1 MSLRTIIIALAAT
14 VALTT
19 SAVSQ
24 AQRVLR
30 AGTNPAGPPIS
41 FLDAKSNAFRG
52 VSIELMAEIAKDAG
66 FQVEYTPMSLAE
78 LIPALTSNKIDIIV
92 ANMLAT
98 PERKALIDF
107 SEPYHASGDA
117 LVVARTDPKQY
128 KSIAD
133 LKDMVI
139 GTQKGSAQL
148 TAIQKT
154 GLFPDVKL
162 YDNFVAVMRDV
173 SAGGIAAGIVGRTAA
188 RYQFHLG
195 NFSDLRVVTSYQ
207 PMIESG
213 DAFGVR
219 KGDSEL
225 LRTINASLVKL
236 QANGTL
242 AKILANYG
250 L

>member
-1 MSLRTIIIALAAT
+1 
-14 VALTT
+14 
-19 SAVSQ
+19 
-24 AQRVLR
+24 
-30 AGTNPAGPPIS
+30 
-41 FLDAKSNAFRG
+41 
-52 VSIELMAEIAKDAG
+52 MAEIAKDAR
-66 FQVEYTPMSLAE
+66 FQVEYTPMTLAE

-117 LVVARTDPKQY
+117 LVVAKTDTKQY
-128 KSIAD
+128 KSIVD
-133 LKDMVI
+133 LKGMVI

-173 SAGGIAAGIVGRTAA
+173 SAGSIAAGIVGRTAA
-188 RYQFHLG
+188 RYQLHLG
-195 NFSDLRVVTSYQ
+195 NFSDLRIVTSYQ

-219 KGDSEL
+219 KGDIEL

-236 QANGTL
+236 QANGTV